1 MQTREVKGPHTKLI
15 RDDLEI
21 ILVELRE
28 LVDGNDE
35 QLEDLYSNKLH
46 GLQEFVDPKSFKTY
60 DELKDKLNK
69 VLTGTS
75 VRGTV
80 ETFTPKTSVD
90 KAVEKVKD
98 VETEDD
104 ATLQYF
110 AKLAD
115 EA

>member
-1 MQTREVKGPHTKLI
+1 MQTSNSKFVKSMVSGTTTSLSLI
-15 RDDLEI
+15 THQRYLM
-21 ILVELRE
+21 VMMSSWKTCT
-28 LVDGNDE
+28 VTS
-35 QLEDLYSNKLH
+35 YTVS
-46 GLQEFVDPKSFKTY
+46 QEFVDPKSFKTY

-90 KAVEKVKD
+90 KAVEKVEEVK
-98 VETEDD
+98 TDD
-104 ATLQYF
+104 DETLQYF